1 MTQANQESSMKTYRV
16 SRLYRWSRAVAKV
29 MLTGIAGSLYVFAVT
44 HPTPLA
50 FRLSLLAAMGLFG
63 WLFYVRMPRLPT
75 EITITEDGLVSF
87 RSRKGT
93 TRVQVAD
100 IRAIGRSFGRRTLKV
115 EHAGG
120 QLRVPNRFR
129 KLLDLLLT
137 LKGLNPSIDIR
148 WA

>member
-1 MTQANQESSMKTYRV
+1 MKTYHV
-16 SRLYRWSRAVAKV
+16 SRLYRWSRALAKLI
-29 MLTGIAGSLYVFAVT
+29 LTGVAGFLYVFAVT

-50 FRLSLLAAMGLFG
+50 FRLLLLAGIALFG
-63 WLFYVRMPRLPT
+63 WLFYVRLPQMPT
-75 EITITEDGLVSF
+75 EITITEDGWVSF
-87 RSRKGT
+87 RSRRGT
-93 TRVQVAD
+93 TRVQAAD

-120 QLRVPNRFR
+120 RVRLPNRFR
-129 KLLDLLLT
+129 RLLDLLLT